1 MTLFTPHPPPRVGV
15 LLSGSGRTLQNLI
28 DRQRR
33 GMLDISIRCVISDRA
48 SAYGLERARRAKL
61 PALVERDPARIWAL
75 LREHGVELVLLCGY
89 LRLLPIPAD
98 YEGAVLNIH
107 PSLLP
112 KFGGAGFYGDRVHAA
127 VLAAGER
134 LSGCTVHV
142 CDDRYDT
149 GPVVLQR
156 QVPVEPGDTVETL
169 AARVFAAECEAY
181 PEAIQ
186 RWAAAR
192 AARASEES

>member
-192 AARASEES
+192 VARASEES